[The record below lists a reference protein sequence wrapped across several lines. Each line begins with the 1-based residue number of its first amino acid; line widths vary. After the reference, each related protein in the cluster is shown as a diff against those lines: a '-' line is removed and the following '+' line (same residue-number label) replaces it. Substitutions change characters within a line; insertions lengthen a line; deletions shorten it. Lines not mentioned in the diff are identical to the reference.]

1 MPIGIEDFK
10 KLRENNFYY
19 VDKSLLIKELLD
31 NRSEVSLFMR
41 PRRFGKTLSLSMLR
55 YYFEQMPVSDTNTD
69 NNNLFKGLKIME
81 AGEKYTK
88 HKGRYPVVNLSLK
101 SAKQPDWNMA
111 YDAMVNEIAKEF
123 ERHDDVLESA
133 RLLPDEK
140 ELFCRIRGKKAAR
153 IDYAM
158 AMEFLTRCL
167 KKVYRRNVIVLLDE
181 YDVPLENAY
190 FNGFYKQMTDFI
202 RSFFESALKTNSSLE
217 FAVIT
222 GCIVSAKAEPLGESP
237 ILLCRGNDFCRSH
250 SESIFTGLNNP
261 EMISILNVNYAEHF
275 GFTQPEVEQLL
286 EAYGISNKKGEV
298 RRWYDGYVFG
308 KTEVYNPWSVLNY
321 TKTAAV
327 DKNAFPKP
335 YWANTSSNS
344 IVRELVERADGS
356 VRQEMEALIEGEVIE
371 KPVHEE
377 ITYDE
382 VYKSE
387 ENLWNFLFFTGYL
400 KKKGE
405 RFDGETVYLE
415 LAIPNTEVKL
425 IYRNTIMDWFQ
436 ERIKK
441 TDFSALYQAVLGKNV
456 AVMEKELSG
465 NLMETISFYDYKE
478 DYYHGFLGGLLK
490 MMDGYIIKSNRESG
504 LGRSDL
510 LLLSAPYEGK
520 AIIIEIKIA
529 DTYAELGAKAKEAL
543 TQIEDRQYD
552 AELKMEGYHT
562 FILYG
567 IAFYKKLCRVAVKE

>member
-1 MPIGIEDFK
+1 MDRPLPIGIEDFK

-55 YYFEQMPVSDTNTD
+55 YYFEQVPVSDTNTD

-123 ERHDDVLESA
+123 ERHDDVLESS

-167 KKVYRRNVIVLLDE
+167 KKVYRRNVIILLDE

-222 GCIVSAKAEPLGESP
+222 GCLRITK
-237 ILLCRGNDFCRSH
+237 
-250 SESIFTGLNNP
+250 ESIFTGLNNP

-286 EAYGISNKKGEV
+286 GAYGISNKKGEV

-321 TKTAAV
+321 TKTAECFSEAILGEYFLQQYCQGTGGTCGWQR
-327 DKNAFPKP
+327 KAGNG
-335 YWANTSSNS
+335 S
-344 IVRELVERADGS
+344 ID
-356 VRQEMEALIEGEVIE
+356 
-371 KPVHEE
+371 
-377 ITYDE
+377 
-382 VYKSE
+382 
-387 ENLWNFLFFTGYL
+387 
-400 KKKGE
+400 
-405 RFDGETVYLE
+405 
-415 LAIPNTEVKL
+415 
-425 IYRNTIMDWFQ
+425 
-436 ERIKK
+436 
-441 TDFSALYQAVLGKNV
+441 
-456 AVMEKELSG
+456 
-465 NLMETISFYDYKE
+465 
-478 DYYHGFLGGLLK
+478 
-490 MMDGYIIKSNRESG
+490 
-504 LGRSDL
+504 
-510 LLLSAPYEGK
+510 
-520 AIIIEIKIA
+520 
-529 DTYAELGAKAKEAL
+529 
-543 TQIEDRQYD
+543 
-552 AELKMEGYHT
+552 
-562 FILYG
+562 
-567 IAFYKKLCRVAVKE
+567 

>member
-1 MPIGIEDFK
+1 MDRPLPIGIEDFK

-55 YYFEQMPVSDTNTD
+55 YYFEQVPVSDTNTD

-167 KKVYRRNVIVLLDE
+167 KKVYRRNVIILLDE

-222 GCIVSAKAEPLGESP
+222 GCLRITK
-237 ILLCRGNDFCRSH
+237 
-250 SESIFTGLNNP
+250 ESIFTGLNNP

-286 EAYGISNKKGEV
+286 EAYGISNKKDEV

-400 KKKGE
+400 KKRVNGL
-405 RFDGETVYLE
+405 T
-415 LAIPNTEVKL
+415 VKL
-425 IYRNTIMDWFQ
+425 FTWNWRFQ
-436 ERIKK
+436 IQK
-441 TDFSALYQAVLGKNV
+441 
-456 AVMEKELSG
+456 
-465 NLMETISFYDYKE
+465 
-478 DYYHGFLGGLLK
+478 
-490 MMDGYIIKSNRESG
+490 
-504 LGRSDL
+504 
-510 LLLSAPYEGK
+510 
-520 AIIIEIKIA
+520 
-529 DTYAELGAKAKEAL
+529 
-543 TQIEDRQYD
+543 
-552 AELKMEGYHT
+552 
-562 FILYG
+562 
-567 IAFYKKLCRVAVKE
+567 